1 VASDTTITAVIID
14 DEPLARKRILDLLL
28 REDDIEV
35 LAECSDGFA
44 AIETIL
50 QQDPDLLF
58 LDVQMPEMDG
68 FKMVSKLPKENLPV
82 IIFVT
87 AYDQFAIKA
96 FEVHA
101 LDYLLKPFDDERFS
115 QAIDRARIQIRQR
128 TTNEFSEKLLNL
140 VDSQGGSS
148 TSHTG
153 PRESP
158 QRITRFAI
166 RELGETILVK
176 AEKVD
181 YIEGEGVYVRLHLD
195 AKSYLIRERLT
206 DLENRLDP
214 NTFFR
219 IHRST
224 IVNLERIKKL
234 VPHFHGDYIVA
245 LHNGTH
251 LKLSRTRREALQARL
266 GTSF

>member
-1 VASDTTITAVIID
+1 MVSESKIRTVIVD

-28 REDDIEV
+28 REPDIDV
-35 LAECSDGFA
+35 LAECRDGFA
-44 AIETIL
+44 AIETVL
-50 QQDPDLLF
+50 QKNPDLLF

-68 FKMVSKLPKENLPV
+68 FKVVSELAMEKLPV

-101 LDYLLKPFDDERFS
+101 LDYLLKPFDDERFA
-115 QAIDRARIQIRQR
+115 QAVERARLQIRQR
-128 TTNEFSEKLLNL
+128 TTNEFSEKLVSLIR
-140 VDSQGGSS
+140 SQSEAS
-148 TSHTG
+148 AKYH
-153 PRESP
+153 SP
-158 QRITRFAI
+158 AETQQRMTRFAI
-166 RELGETILVK
+166 KESGETILVK
-176 AEKVD
+176 AEDVD

-195 AKSYLIRERLT
+195 SKSYLIRERLGE
-206 DLENRLDP
+206 LENRLDP
-214 NTFFR
+214 STFFR

-245 LHNGTH
+245 LQNGTH